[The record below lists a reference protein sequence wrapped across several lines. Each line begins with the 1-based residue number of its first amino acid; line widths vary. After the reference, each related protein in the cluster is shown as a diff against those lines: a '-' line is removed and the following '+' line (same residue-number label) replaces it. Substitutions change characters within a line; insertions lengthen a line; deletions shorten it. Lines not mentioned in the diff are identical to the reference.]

1 MAINII
7 EKPIFTIDVE
17 LKAKTQKEIDAKRLL
32 VEEAL
37 ESTIRTLEESG
48 VIEKEEKAQ

>member
-1 MAINII
+1 MAVNII

-17 LKAKTQKEIDAKRLL
+17 LKAKTQKEIDTKRFL

-37 ESTIRTLEESG
+37 ERTIRTLEESG
-48 VIEKEEKAQ
+48 VIEKEDKTQ